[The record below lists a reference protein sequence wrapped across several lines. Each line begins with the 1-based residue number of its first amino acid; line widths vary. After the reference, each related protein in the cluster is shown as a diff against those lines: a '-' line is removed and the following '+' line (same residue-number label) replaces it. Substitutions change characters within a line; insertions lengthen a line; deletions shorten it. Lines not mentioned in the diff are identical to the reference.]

1 MRAWYRAAFVAVW
14 MDVPDRWH
22 GSHVPVVTVQRLRS
36 LVNAGLMV
44 LGVALA
50 MMAVILTVAAPAS
63 AAGTTSSTPILAA
76 GAGMGDKPSAAV
88 GALQRRLRLR
98 GYDLGAPGVDGRF
111 GPLTETAVRRL
122 QFDHGLVADGIVG
135 TRMRKLLRLGHRAK
149 RPSARHPRAAHRPR
163 AHPGRIAAGPRVPEP
178 APTPRRADGGQ
189 GGSPVS
195 SLLLGAGALAALCMA
210 LASSA
215 ATRRRPPSTPIVAVA
230 AGERPVQMPGDDD
243 QAGPHGDRPAGGRP
257 APLEPGEQVIGYV
270 TLPAD
275 ARDHRVDGR
284 AEAIVTAC
292 GRGQWE
298 LLNVVTDRETG
309 RGLARPGLNYALR
322 QIAERKV
329 RGLVVGDM
337 RRLTRS
343 VIDLG
348 ALMEWFRD
356 ADAVLIALDLDIDT
370 STPAGHEAAGTLI
383 RLGDSEREHRARRT
397 RAGMADVR
405 ANGRHIGPLA
415 VRDRPELADRITDM
429 RATGMTMQAIADR
442 LNSERVPTLRGGT
455 MWRPS
460 SVQAALGYHRP
471 GSRRPRD
478 QLPRVEEAS
487 LP

>member
-1 MRAWYRAAFVAVW
+1 M
-14 MDVPDRWH
+14 
-22 GSHVPVVTVQRLRS
+22 
-36 LVNAGLMV
+36 
-44 LGVALA
+44 
-50 MMAVILTVAAPAS
+50 
-63 AAGTTSSTPILAA
+63 
-76 GAGMGDKPSAAV
+76 
-88 GALQRRLRLR
+88 
-98 GYDLGAPGVDGRF
+98 
-111 GPLTETAVRRL
+111 
-122 QFDHGLVADGIVG
+122 
-135 TRMRKLLRLGHRAK
+135 
-149 RPSARHPRAAHRPR
+149 
-163 AHPGRIAAGPRVPEP
+163 
-178 APTPRRADGGQ
+178 
-189 GGSPVS
+189 
-195 SLLLGAGALAALCMA
+195 
-210 LASSA
+210 
-215 ATRRRPPSTPIVAVA
+215 PIVAVA
-230 AGERPVQMPGDDD
+230 AGERPVQMLGGDDE
-243 QAGPHGDRPAGGRP
+243 AGPHGDRPAGGRP

-275 ARDHRVDGR
+275 AQDHGVDGR

-356 ADAVLIALDLDIDT
+356 ANAVLIALDLDIDT
-370 STPAGHEAAGTLI
+370 STPAGHEAAATLI
-383 RLGDSEREHRARRT
+383 RLGDSEREHKAHRT
-397 RAGMADVR
+397 RSGMADVR

-460 SVQAALGYHRP
+460 SVQAALGYQRP
-471 GSRRPRD
+471 GSQRPRD
-478 QLPRVEEAS
+478 QLPRVEEAGV
-487 LP
+487 P